1 MSTVSLI
8 FFWLTVH
15 VWYDKVVSMKNVQI
29 VKEPIVAQCDG
40 CGKRVLEPAQYV
52 CQVYIVPAAK
62 WKNGNC
68 PMATNINKEITSS
81 AKVNPLKA
89 SKRSVKGR

>member
-1 MSTVSLI
+1 
-8 FFWLTVH
+8 
-15 VWYDKVVSMKNVQI
+15 MKNVQI

-52 CQVYIVPAAK
+52 CQVYSIPSAK

-68 PMATNINKEITSS
+68 PMCTCVKREAIIPV
-81 AKVNPLKA
+81 KVNPLKA
-89 SKRSVKGR
+89 SKRKVRGR